1 MIVLNIGV
9 FVICLGVCFGI
20 GFIVGNVRRIN
31 NSRVGRCHSLLTHS
45 KGNKTNLLIY
55 KTENITVETINKNK
69 YKKEEVQNMEGFM
82 MFKKALQ
89 KHFDEMQ
96 KEVTHLFEVNVDKDE
111 LWNTYLDSFPTGTNE
126 IFRERRE
133 HDCSCCRQFIKNIG
147 SAVIIKNNQIH
158 TIWELNLGDTTY
170 QPVCDALDAFIKAHT
185 VTDIYTTKFPKIGTD
200 FNFEEI
206 NGKSH
211 QWDHFFLE
219 LPSKFVNRSSRSN
232 EEVKGQFR
240 DTRNVFKRSLDEITM
255 EALDT
260 ILELINSNTLYKG
273 EEWEGVLTEFKKY
286 KNEYDKLTSDAEKD
300 LYAWEKSVTAGMAIG
315 RIRNHSIGT
324 LLINVSEDMDLDT
337 AVKKYEQIVAPSN
350 YKRPKAIF
358 TKKMLED
365 AKKTITELGYM
376 DSLQRR
382 FANLNDITVNNVLF
396 SNKSAARRMVGADD
410 IFGQMEKDVVVSP
423 KKFSKV
429 EEISAQD
436 FIDKVLPT
444 AKEIEAFVENKHEKN
459 FVSMIAPVNSDAKTM
474 FKWNNGLSWAY
485 SGNITDSDMKQ
496 NVKAAGGNVD
506 GVLRFS
512 IMWNEGQNDNSDLDA
527 HCKEPDGNE
536 IYYGNCRKPTMS
548 RCGGQLDIDIT
559 HPMEQMVGKPSVENI
574 TWADMSHMKPGV
586 YKFFV
591 NQYAA
596 RGSKGFKAEIEF
608 NGEIFAFEYNRPV
621 SGNVQVAEVTLDE
634 NGNFSIKEK
643 LAGNSSISS
652 REIWGVNTNQ
662 FVPVSVISYSPNY
675 FDEQDGIGHRHLFFF
690 LKDCVN
696 SEEPNGFYL
705 EFLDN
710 DLMKHKRVFEAL
722 GAKCHVEDTDDQ
734 LSGIGFSMT
743 KRADLVVKVKGATER
758 VMKIKF

>member
-1 MIVLNIGV
+1 MSNFDI
-9 FVICLGVCFGI
+9 F
-20 GFIVGNVRRIN
+20 R
-31 NSRVGRCHSLLTHS
+31 T
-45 KGNKTNLLIY
+45 K
-55 KTENITVETINKNK
+55 
-69 YKKEEVQNMEGFM
+69 M
-82 MFKKALQ
+82 Q
-89 KHFDEMQ
+89 KHFEDEMEGCKQ
-96 KEVTHLFEVNVDKDE
+96 LYIVNVDKDE
-111 LWNTYLDSFPTGTNE
+111 MWNLYLDSFGPGTN
-126 IFRERRE
+126 ILFRKRRE
-133 HDCSCCRQFIKNIG
+133 YDCSCCRHFVKSIGAAVTIKNG
-147 SAVIIKNNQIH
+147 TIH
-158 TIWELNLGDTTY
+158 TIWEFDAGSEEF
-170 QPVCDALDAFIKAHT
+170 QKVCDALDAFIKGKAIS
-185 VTDIYTTKFPKIGTD
+185 DIFVSKFKRVGTD
-200 FNFEEI
+200 RDFEEI
-206 NGKSH
+206 NGRSH
-211 QWDHFFLE
+211 KWTHMFLD
-219 LPSKFVNRSSRSN
+219 LPDSWVNRSCKTN
-232 EEVKGQFR
+232 ESIQGRIQGTK
-240 DTRNVFKRSLDEITM
+240 NVFKRSLDEISM
-255 EALDT
+255 EAVDT
-260 ILELINSNTLYKG
+260 VLELINSNTLYKG
-273 EEWEGVLTEFKKY
+273 EEWKGVLTEFKKY
-286 KNEYDKLTSDAEKD
+286 KKEYDKLTSDTEKD

-396 SNKSAARRMVGADD
+396 SNKSAVRRMVGADD
-410 IFGQMEKDVVVSP
+410 IFGQMEKDVTVSP

-459 FVSMIAPVNSDAKTM
+459 FVSMIAPINPDAKTM

-536 IYYGNCRKPTMS
+536 IFFGNCRKPSMS

-574 TWADMSHMKPGV
+574 TWADMSRMKPGI

-608 NGEIFAFEYNRPV
+608 NGEIFAFEYNSPV
-621 SGNVQVAEVTLDE
+621 SGNVQVAEVTLDK

-643 LAGNSSISS
+643 LSGSSSISS

-690 LKDCVN
+690 LKDCIN
-696 SEEPNGFYL
+696 NESPNGYYN
-705 EFLDN
+705 EFLKS
-710 DLMKHKRVFEAL
+710 DLEKHKRVFEAL
-722 GAKCHVEDTDDQ
+722 GAKCHVEDADDQ

-743 KRADLVVKVKGATER
+743 KRAELVVKVKGATER
-758 VMKIKF
+758 IMKIKF

>member
-1 MIVLNIGV
+1 MNNFDI
-9 FVICLGVCFGI
+9 FV
-20 GFIVGNVRRIN
+20 
-31 NSRVGRCHSLLTHS
+31 S
-45 KGNKTNLLIY
+45 K
-55 KTENITVETINKNK
+55 
-69 YKKEEVQNMEGFM
+69 M
-82 MFKKALQ
+82 Q
-89 KHFDEMQ
+89 KHFEDEMEGCKQ
-96 KEVTHLFEVNVDKDE
+96 LYIVNVDKDE
-111 LWNTYLDSFPTGTNE
+111 MWNLYLDSFGPGTN
-126 IFRERRE
+126 ILFRKRRE
-133 HDCSCCRQFIKNIG
+133 YDCSCCRHFVKSIGAAVTIKDG
-147 SAVIIKNNQIH
+147 TIH
-158 TIWELNLGDTTY
+158 TIWEFDAGSEEF
-170 QPVCDALDAFIKAHT
+170 QKVCDALDAFIKGNAIS
-185 VTDIYTTKFPKIGTD
+185 DIFVSKFKRVGTD
-200 FNFEEI
+200 HDFEEI
-206 NGKSH
+206 NGRSH
-211 QWDHFFLE
+211 EWTHMFLD
-219 LPSKFVNRSSRSN
+219 LPGKWVNRSGKSN
-232 EEVKGQFR
+232 ESICAEYR
-240 DTRNVFKRSLDEITM
+240 DTKNVFKRSLDEISM
-255 EALDT
+255 EAVDT
-260 ILELINSNTLYKG
+260 VLELINSNTLYKG
-273 EEWEGVLTEFKKY
+273 EEWKTQLIEFKKY
-286 KNEYDKLTSDAEKD
+286 KRIYEKLSNSQKD
-300 LYAWEKSVTAGMAIG
+300 LFAWEKSAEAGPVIG

-410 IFGQMEKDVVVSP
+410 IFGQMEKDVTVSS
-423 KKFSKV
+423 KRFSKV

-459 FVSMIAPVNSDAKTM
+459 FVSMIAPVNPDAKTM

-506 GVLRFS
+506 GALRFS

-536 IYYGNCRKPTMS
+536 IFFGNCRKPSMS

-574 TWADMSHMKPGV
+574 TWADMSRMKPGI

-608 NGEIFAFEYNRPV
+608 NGEIFAFEYNSPV
-621 SGNVQVAEVTLDE
+621 SGNVQVAEVTLDK

-643 LAGNSSISS
+643 LSGSSSISS

-675 FDEQDGIGHRHLFFF
+675 FDGQNGIGHRHLFFF
-690 LKDCVN
+690 LKGSKN
-696 SEEPNGFYL
+696 TEEPNGYYN
-705 EFLDN
+705 EFLKHE
-710 DLMKHKRVFEAL
+710 LEPHKRVFEAL
-722 GAKCHVEDTDDQ
+722 GAKCHVEDADDQ

-743 KRADLVVKVKGATER
+743 KRAELVVKVKGATER
-758 VMKIKF
+758 IMKIKF

>member
-1 MIVLNIGV
+1 M
-9 FVICLGVCFGI
+9 
-20 GFIVGNVRRIN
+20 
-31 NSRVGRCHSLLTHS
+31 
-45 KGNKTNLLIY
+45 
-55 KTENITVETINKNK
+55 ENITVETINKNK
-69 YKKEEVQNMEGFM
+69 YKKEEVQNMDGFM
-82 MFKKALQ
+82 KFKKALQ
-89 KHFDEMQ
+89 AHFNEMQ
-96 KEVTHLFEVNVDKDE
+96 KDADKLFEVLVDKDE
-111 LWNTYLDSFPTGTNE
+111 LWNTYLNSFPAGTNP
-126 IFRERRE
+126 IFRERTE
-133 HDCSCCRQFIKNIG
+133 HDCSCCRHFIRSIG
-147 SAVIIKNNQIH
+147 AAIIIKDGQAH
-158 TIWELNLGDTTY
+158 TIWELKLNDPTY
-170 QPVCDALDAFIKAHT
+170 QTVANVLDTFVKSHA
-185 VTDIYTTKFPKIGTD
+185 VSDIYLSKFKQIGTD
-200 FNFEEI
+200 HNFEEI
-206 NGKSH
+206 DGKAH
-211 QWDHFFLE
+211 RWDHFFLE
-219 LPSKFVNRSSRSN
+219 LPDKFVNRTSSSN
-232 EEVKGQFR
+232 EEIKGQFR

-255 EALDT
+255 DAVDT
-260 ILELINSNTLYKG
+260 VLELINSNTLYKG
-273 EEWEGVLTEFKKY
+273 EEWKTALNEFKKY
-286 KNEYDKLTSDAEKD
+286 KKEYDKLTTATDKA
-300 LYAWEKSVTAGMAIG
+300 LYAWEKSIKAGMAIG

-324 LLINVSEDMDLDT
+324 LLVNISEDMDLDL
-337 AVKKYEQIVAPSN
+337 AVKKYEQIVAPAN

-410 IFGQMEKDVVVSP
+410 IFGKMEKDVAVSP
-423 KKFSKV
+423 KKFSRV

-459 FVSMIAPVNSDAKTM
+459 FVSLIAPVNPDAKTM

-512 IMWNEGQNDNSDLDA
+512 IMWNEAQNDNSDLDA
-527 HCKEPDGNE
+527 HCVEPDGNE
-536 IYYGNCRKPTMS
+536 IYFNNCRKPQMS
-548 RCGGQLDIDIT
+548 RMGGQLDIDIT
-559 HPMEQMVGKPSVENI
+559 RPMEQMKGKPSVENI
-574 TWADMSHMKPGV
+574 TWTDKFCMKSGT
-586 YKFFV
+586 YRFFV
-591 NQYAA
+591 RQFHA

-608 NGEIFAFEYNRPV
+608 DGEIHAFEYNLPV
-621 SGNVQVAEVTLDE
+621 SGNVTVAEVILDE
-634 NGNFSIKEK
+634 NGNFSIKER
-643 LAGNSSISS
+643 LNGISS
-652 REIWGVNTNQ
+652 VSSRDIWGVQTNQ

-690 LKDCVN
+690 LKNCVN
-696 SEEPNGFYL
+696 TEEPNGFYL

>member
-1 MIVLNIGV
+1 M
-9 FVICLGVCFGI
+9 
-20 GFIVGNVRRIN
+20 
-31 NSRVGRCHSLLTHS
+31 SD
-45 KGNKTNLLIY
+45 
-55 KTENITVETINKNK
+55 
-69 YKKEEVQNMEGFM
+69 FM
-82 MFKKALQ
+82 KFKKALQ

-96 KEVTHLFEVNVDKDE
+96 KEATHLFEVNVDKDE
-111 LWNTYLDSFPTGTNE
+111 LWNTYLDSFPVGENE
-126 IFRERRE
+126 IFRERRKY
-133 HDCSCCRQFIKNIG
+133 DCSCCRQFIKNIG
-147 SAVIIKNNQIH
+147 SAVTIKDNQIH
-158 TIWELNLGDTTY
+158 TIWELNLGDTTC
-170 QPVCDALDAFIKAHT
+170 QPVCDALDAFVKAHA

-211 QWDHFFLE
+211 RWDHFFLE

-255 EALDT
+255 DALDT

-273 EEWEGVLTEFKKY
+273 EEWKGVLTEFKKY
-286 KNEYDKLTSDAEKD
+286 KKEYDRLTSDSEKE
-300 LYAWEKSVTAGMAIG
+300 LFAWEKSVTAGVTIG

-324 LLINVSEDMDLDT
+324 LLTNVSEDMDLDT
-337 AVKKYEQIVAPSN
+337 AVKKYEQIVAPSS

-410 IFGQMEKDVVVSP
+410 IFGQMEKDVAVSP

-459 FVSMIAPVNSDAKTM
+459 FVSMIAPVNPDAKTM

-512 IMWNEGQNDNSDLDA
+512 IMWNGGQNDNSDLDA

-536 IYYGNCRKPTMS
+536 IYFSNCRKPSMS
-548 RCGGQLDIDIT
+548 RCGGQLDVDIT
-559 HPMEQMVGKPSVENI
+559 RPMEQMKGKPSVENI

-591 NQYAA
+591 NQFAA
-596 RGSKGFKAEIEF
+596 RGSKGFKAEVEF
-608 NGEIFAFEYNRPV
+608 NGEIYAFEYNQPV
-621 SGNVQVAEVTLDE
+621 RGDVQVAEVTLDA

-696 SEEPNGFYL
+696 TEEPNGFYL

-722 GAKCHVEDTDDQ
+722 GAKCHLEDTEDQ

>member
-1 MIVLNIGV
+1 MD
-9 FVICLGVCFGI
+9 
-20 GFIVGNVRRIN
+20 GF
-31 NSRVGRCHSLLTHS
+31 L
-45 KGNKTNLLIY
+45 K
-55 KTENITVETINKNK
+55 
-69 YKKEEVQNMEGFM
+69 
-82 MFKKALQ
+82 FKKALQ
-89 KHFDEMQ
+89 DHFNEMQ
-96 KEVTHLFEVNVDKDE
+96 KDVTHLFEVDVDKDE
-111 LWNTYLDSFPTGTNE
+111 LWNTYLDSFPAGTNN

-147 SAVIIKNNQIH
+147 AAVIIKDNQVH
-158 TIWELNLGDTTY
+158 TIWKLELNDSTY
-170 QPVCDALDAFIKAHT
+170 QPVCDALDAFVKAHK
-185 VTDIYTTKFPKIGTD
+185 VTDIYTTTFQKMGTD

-206 NGKSH
+206 DGRSH
-211 QWDHFFLE
+211 RWDHFFLE
-219 LPSKFVNRSSRSN
+219 LPSKFVNKSNSSN
-232 EEVKGQFR
+232 EEIKGQFR

-255 EALDT
+255 DALDT

-273 EEWEGVLTEFKKY
+273 EEWKTVLTEFKKY
-286 KNEYDKLTSDAEKD
+286 KKEYDKLTSESDKE
-300 LYAWEKSVTAGMAIG
+300 LYAWEKSVTAGIAIG

-324 LLINVSEDMDLDT
+324 LLVNVSEDMDLDT
-337 AVKKYEQIVAPSN
+337 AVRKYEQITAPSN

-365 AKKTITELGYM
+365 AKKTIAELGYM

-382 FANLNDITVNNVLF
+382 FATLNDITVNNVLF
-396 SNKSAARRMVGADD
+396 SNKSAARRMNGADD
-410 IFGQMEKDVVVSP
+410 IFGQMEKEVSVSP

-459 FVSMIAPVNSDAKTM
+459 FVSMIAPVNTDAKTM

-512 IMWNEGQNDNSDLDA
+512 IMWNENQNDNSDLDA
-527 HCKEPDGNE
+527 HCLEPDGNE
-536 IYYGNCRKPTMS
+536 IYFGNCRKPS
-548 RCGGQLDIDIT
+548 ISECGGQLDVDII
-559 HPMEQMVGKPSVENI
+559 HPMQQMPGKPSVENI
-574 TWADMSHMKPGV
+574 TWADMTHMKLGV

-591 NQYAA
+591 HQFHN
-596 RGSKGFKAEIEF
+596 RGSKGFKAEVEF
-608 NGEIFAFEYNRPV
+608 NGEIYAFEYNKPV
-621 SGNVQVAEVTLDE
+621 SGNVLVAEVTLDK
-634 NGNFSIKEK
+634 NGNFTITEK
-643 LAGNSSISS
+643 LSGISSVTS

-722 GAKCHVEDTDDQ
+722 GAKCHVENTDDQ

-743 KRADLVVKVKGATER
+743 KRAELVVKVKGSTER
-758 VMKIKF
+758 IMKIKF